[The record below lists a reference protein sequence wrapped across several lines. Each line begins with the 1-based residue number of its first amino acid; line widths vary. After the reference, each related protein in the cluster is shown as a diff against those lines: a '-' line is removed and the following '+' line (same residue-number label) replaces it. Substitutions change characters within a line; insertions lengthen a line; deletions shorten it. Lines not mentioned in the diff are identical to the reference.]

1 MAGWFDPD
9 GPMGDAGAGMPSEL
23 RVSRADLAGHIASLE
38 GPRNIIAL
46 VGAPGSGKSRLAGE
60 LVAALNARA
69 DGSAT
74 LVPMDGFH
82 LDDALLEAR
91 GLRARKGAPET
102 FDVQGLIHLVD
113 RLRAQE
119 PETLVPIF
127 DRGLELA
134 RAAAAVVPAQARYV
148 ILEGNYL
155 LLTTEGWRDLYER
168 FDLTVRLQ
176 VPEEVLRERL
186 TKRWEKFGIAPEE
199 ITRRVEENDLPNGR
213 FIAQNAR
220 AADLVVSDFA

>member
-46 VGAPGSGKSRLAGE
+46 VGAPGSGKSRLAEE